1 VTTTKDQTVA
11 ASRSVDPTRWQA
23 GLDELLGRVAG
34 RFARVEPRRRAK
46 ALVGGLLADLPR
58 KNCWTLAEYAGDP
71 SPDGMQHLLARAVWD
86 HDAVRDDVRDYVVEH
101 LGDPEAV
108 LVVDETGDLKKGT
121 GTVGVQRQYTGT
133 AGRVENAQVAVYLVY
148 ASRAGHA
155 LVDRELYLPQ
165 GWIDDPERC
174 RAAGVPE
181 QVEFAT
187 KPQLATRMLGRALDV
202 GVAAAWVAGDEVYG
216 ADPGLRATL
225 EARGVGYVLAVACDH
240 PVRAGGATYRA
251 DALLRGV
258 PARAWQQVSCGKG
271 AKGHRYYDWAF
282 IRLDHRRSHDGPAP
296 DDQAGQHWLLIRRHQ
311 RTGEL
316 AFYRCWMPRP
326 TPLAT
331 LVRVAGTRWTVEE
344 RFQTGKGLVGL
355 DQHQVRRWRSWYRWV
370 TLAMLAHAFLV
381 VAAATERTQRP
392 PPSGLI
398 PLTCN
403 EIHHL
408 FAALLAPP
416 VGDLGHRLRWSAWRR
431 QHQARARTCHYRR
444 QAAWQP

>member
-1 VTTTKDQTVA
+1 VEPA
-11 ASRSVDPTRWQA
+11 RWQ
-23 GLDELLGRVAG
+23 ELFDQVMGRVAG
-34 RFARVEPRRRAK
+34 RFGRVELRWRAR
-46 ALVGGLLADLPR
+46 AFVRGLLADLPR
-58 KNCWTLAEYAGDP
+58 KNCWTIAEHAGDP
-71 SPDGMQHLLARAVWD
+71 TPDGMQHLLARAVWD
-86 HDAVRDDVRDYVVEH
+86 QDAVRDDVRGYVVEH

-155 LVDRELYLPQ
+155 VVDRELYLPK
-165 GWIDDPERC
+165 GWTCDPARL
-174 RAAGVPE
+174 RAAGVP
-181 QVEFAT
+181 QRVGFAT
-187 KPQLATRMLGRALDV
+187 KPALAQAMVGRALDA
-202 GVAAAWVAGDEVYG
+202 GVPAAWVAGDEVYG
-216 ADPGLRATL
+216 ADPGLRACL

-251 DALLRGV
+251 DALLARV

-282 IRLDHRRSHDGPAP
+282 IRLDHQGPDRS
-296 DDQAGQHWLLIRRHQ
+296 DQAGQRWLLIRRHQ

-316 AFYRCWMPRP
+316 AFYRRWMPRP
-326 TPLAT
+326 TPVAV

-370 TLAMLAHAFLV
+370 TLAMLAHALLV
-381 VAAATERTQRP
+381 VAAALERIRP
-392 PPSGLI
+392 PPGLV

-403 EIHHL
+403 EVQHL
-408 FAALLAPP
+408 FAALLARPA
-416 VGDLGHRLRWSAWRR
+416 GDLGHRLRWSVWRR
-431 QHQARARTCHYRR
+431 RHQARARTCHYRR